1 MIRSPFRLTLALC
14 LTTLL
19 HAQNLKDFEKRVTEF
34 TLDNGMHFIVLER
47 HDAPVVSF
55 HAHVDV
61 GGVND
66 PGGQTGMAHMFEHMI
81 GKGTATVGTK
91 NWPEE
96 EKALKAV
103 ETAYD
108 RVEELQRRKPAAD
121 PAALE
126 QSQAALKAAI
136 ERANSLVEPNAY
148 VRVIE
153 ENGAVGFNAGTGPDS
168 TVYFYSLP
176 ANRTEL
182 WYLLASDWIR
192 RPIYREFYK
201 ERDVVREERRMRVE
215 SSPQGKLMEAMMTTA
230 FAALPYRTLIGW
242 ASDIER
248 LRAKDADAFHRKYYV
263 PGNITI
269 AIAGDIDPAEAKR
282 LAAKYFASIP
292 AGPLPEGIQTVEP
305 KQEGE
310 KRAAVETAAQPFLLI
325 GYQRPSQRDKD
336 DAVFD
341 VLAAILSSGRTGLLY
356 KELVR
361 DKKIS
366 LGADV
371 AASFPGSKYSSEF
384 VMISVPGVGHTVEEN
399 EKAIYEIIERLQ
411 KEKVDEETLAR
422 VKTKVR
428 ASVIRQLA
436 SNSGLASQM
445 ASFHVNYGNWRVL
458 FTGIDDIAKVT
469 ADDVLRVAREYLKP
483 ATRTVAFTVA
493 PKTEPMGEQK

>member
-1 MIRSPFRLTLALC
+1 
-14 LTTLL
+14 
-19 HAQNLKDFEKRVTEF
+19 
-34 TLDNGMHFIVLER
+34 
-47 HDAPVVSF
+47 
-55 HAHVDV
+55 
-61 GGVND
+61 
-66 PGGQTGMAHMFEHMI
+66 
-81 GKGTATVGTK
+81 
-91 NWPEE
+91 
-96 EKALKAV
+96 
-103 ETAYD
+103 
-108 RVEELQRRKPAAD
+108 
-121 PAALE
+121 
-126 QSQAALKAAI
+126 
-136 ERANSLVEPNAY
+136 
-148 VRVIE
+148 
-153 ENGAVGFNAGTGPDS
+153 
-168 TVYFYSLP
+168 
-176 ANRTEL
+176 
-182 WYLLASDWIR
+182 
-192 RPIYREFYK
+192 
-201 ERDVVREERRMRVE
+201 
-215 SSPQGKLMEAMMTTA
+215 
-230 FAALPYRTLIGW
+230 
-242 ASDIER
+242 
-248 LRAKDADAFHRKYYV
+248 
-263 PGNITI
+263 
-269 AIAGDIDPAEAKR
+269 
-282 LAAKYFASIP
+282 
-292 AGPLPEGIQTVEP
+292 LPEGIQTVEP

-493 PKTEPMGEQK
+493 PKNAPMGEQK